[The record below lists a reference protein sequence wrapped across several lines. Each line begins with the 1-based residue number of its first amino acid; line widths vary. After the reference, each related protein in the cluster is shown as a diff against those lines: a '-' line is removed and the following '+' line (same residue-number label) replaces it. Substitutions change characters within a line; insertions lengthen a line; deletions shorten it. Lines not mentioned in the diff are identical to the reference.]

1 MNQQNRPAEPSVPR
15 LKEEVT
21 ILRKFLSD
29 SWRPLDLPLINCKG
43 EL

>member
-15 LKEEVT
+15 LNKEVT

-29 SWRPLDLPLINCKG
+29 SSRSLDLPLMNCEG